1 MPKINRE
8 YILEGCNGNFKN
20 KVYQDLEN
28 DELFDIIH
36 NVDLIS
42 FTNLLDVR
50 RINDIDEYGESLLHC
65 ALSDNRYDIALFLI
79 EKGIDVNILSRSK
92 KTALHY
98 ICEDTIV
105 YEGQN
110 LSVMIAELLIQHKV
124 DINIQDD
131 FGNNAL
137 WVATVN
143 SNYEMVE
150 LLIQYNPDIHSKN
163 KVGKS
168 PLDFA
173 IQIED
178 QYLLKLFTV

>member
-1 MPKINRE
+1 M
-8 YILEGCNGNFKN
+8 
-20 KVYQDLEN
+20 
-28 DELFDIIH
+28 
-36 NVDLIS
+36 
-42 FTNLLDVR
+42 
-50 RINDIDEYGESLLHC
+50 
-65 ALSDNRYDIALFLI
+65 
-79 EKGIDVNILSRSK
+79 
-92 KTALHY
+92 
-98 ICEDTIV
+98 